1 MTIRTNSPKFQQV
14 PPRPSQ
20 PRTPTHTRP
29 SPVDLARDSF
39 KAVLPPAKKVVEFA
53 LEKLL
58 PKTLGDKR
66 TPADAVREADELLRG
81 PAVDRDSEGTAQ
93 TIRDAANV
101 NDSRDTN
108 AESTR
113 HQAALEQLEAN
124 EALEAAALK
133 KLSPAEQ
140 KQYEAVKQRCL
151 DANDPVAALALEK
164 LLLDG
169 KLPGEKDLRGEG
181 TTLDHLAKLA
191 DDETPLA
198 EGIDRNQLV
207 TDLVQELATP
217 SSIRQGERGTCAPT
231 TIAIQLAM
239 NDPAEYAR
247 IAAGL
252 ASPEGTV
259 TLAGG
264 QTITR
269 EEGTAAPDSTTRSVT
284 QRLIGS
290 AFMELAN
297 GDRDYQNESGE
308 GAGAWSDKLDV
319 LYEAVTGR
327 TMSDQRLTTDEQR
340 ANAMDVI
347 DTQLRAGATVPVALS
362 WGDGYHK
369 VLVTGTETIDGKE
382 YVTYTNPWGR
392 EERIPRED
400 FEKRLA
406 DISYDPRAQIVGTIL
421 QGVDTVKDLLGRVD
435 PKDLLADVRLAQLA
449 SVKL

>member
-1 MTIRTNSPKFQQV
+1 VTLRTNRPKFQPL

-20 PRTPTHTRP
+20 PRTPTHITAK
-29 SPVDLARDSF
+29 PVDLKRDAF
-39 KAVLPPAKKVVEFA
+39 NAVMPPVKKAVEFA
-53 LEKLL
+53 LDKLL
-58 PKTLGDKR
+58 PKKTGDQR

-81 PAVDRDSEGTAQ
+81 PAVDVASEGTAQ

-169 KLPGEKDLRGEG
+169 KLPGAKDLRGEG

-191 DDETPLA
+191 DEKTPLA
-198 EGIDRNQLV
+198 EGIDRDQLV

-269 EEGTAAPDSTTRSVT
+269 EEGTAAPDATTRSVT

-297 GDRDYQNESGE
+297 GESDYQNESGE

-327 TMSDQRLTTDEQR
+327 KMSDQRLTTDEQR
-340 ANAMDVI
+340 ADAMEII

-406 DISYDPRAQIVGTIL
+406 DISYDPRAQLVGTIL

>member
-1 MTIRTNSPKFQQV
+1 MTIRTNSSKLQSLQ
-14 PPRPSQ
+14 PRPS
-20 PRTPTHTRP
+20 TPTKPAHMNAQANNLKLDT
-29 SPVDLARDSF
+29 F
-39 KAVLPPAKKVVEFA
+39 KAVLPPLKKVVEFT

-66 TPADAVREADELLRG
+66 TPGDAVREADELLRG
-81 PAVDRDSEGTAQ
+81 PAVDRGSEGTAQ
-93 TIRDAANV
+93 TVRDAANV
-101 NDSRDTN
+101 NDSRDTD

-113 HQAALEQLEAN
+113 HKAALEQLKAN

-133 KLSPAEQ
+133 KLSPTEQ
-140 KQYEAVKQRCL
+140 KQYQAVKQRCL

-169 KLPGEKDLRGEG
+169 KLPGAKDLRGEG

-191 DDETPLA
+191 DEKTPLA

-217 SSIRQGERGTCAPT
+217 SSINQGERGTCAPT

-252 ASPEGTV
+252 ASPDGKV

-269 EEGTAAPDSTTRSVT
+269 EDGTASPDSTTRSVT

-297 GDRDYQNESGE
+297 GDRDYQNDTGD

-327 TMSDQRLTTDEQR
+327 KMSDQRLTTDEQR
-340 ANAMDVI
+340 ARAMDII

-406 DISYDPRAQIVGTIL
+406 DISYDPRAQLVGTIL
-421 QGVDTVKDLLGRVD
+421 QGVDTVKDVLGRVD
-435 PKDLLADVRLAQLA
+435 PKDLLADVRLAQFA

>member
-1 MTIRTNSPKFQQV
+1 MTIRTNSSKFQTLQ
-14 PPRPSQ
+14 PRPS
-20 PRTPTHTRP
+20 TPPKPAHTNAQAN
-29 SPVDLARDSF
+29 LKLDSF
-39 KAVLPPAKKVVEFA
+39 RAVLPPAKKVVEFA

-58 PKTLGDKR
+58 PKTTGDKR
-66 TPADAVREADELLRG
+66 TPADAIRDADEVLRG
-81 PAVDRDSEGTAQ
+81 PSVDNASEGTAQ

-101 NDSRDTN
+101 NDSRDTD
-108 AESTR
+108 AASTR
-113 HQAALEQLEAN
+113 HQAALEQLKAN
-124 EALEAAALK
+124 EALEKAARE

-140 KQYEAVKQRCL
+140 KQYDAVKQRCL

-164 LLLDG
+164 MLFEG
-169 KLPGEKDLRGEG
+169 KLPGAKDLAGEG
-181 TTLDHLAKLA
+181 TTLDHLAKLS
-191 DDETPLA
+191 DENTPLA

-252 ASPEGTV
+252 ASPDGKV

-269 EEGTAAPDSTTRSVT
+269 EDGTASPDGTTRSVT

-297 GDRDYQNESGE
+297 GDTDYQNATGD
-308 GAGAWSDKLDV
+308 GDGAWSDKLDV

-340 ANAMDVI
+340 AGAMDII

-362 WGDGYHK
+362 WDGGYHK

-406 DISYDPRAQIVGTIL
+406 DISYDPRAQIVGTLL
-421 QGVDTVKDLLGRVD
+421 QGVDTVKDILRRVD
-435 PKDLLADVRLAQLA
+435 PKDLQADVRLSQFA